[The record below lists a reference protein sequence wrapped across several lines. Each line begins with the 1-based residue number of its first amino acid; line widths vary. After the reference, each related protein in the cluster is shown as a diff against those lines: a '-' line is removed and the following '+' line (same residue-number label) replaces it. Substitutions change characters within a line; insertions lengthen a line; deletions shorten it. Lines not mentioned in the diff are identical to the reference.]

1 MGFANPGLH
10 ESGSKFVLQICNP
23 IRANLASQI
32 PWTAEKSARPN
43 SEERG
48 HLQQSQD
55 EMRRESLP
63 FSYSEMSFIMSNPVR
78 RMPRARP
85 RPPSSSEDR
94 GQSVNERH
102 FKNTRPASGFK
113 NPGSTCRR
121 RRRAPPRG
129 SWTNA
134 TGLTAD
140 RGRPL
145 LVTQIK
151 RGPENHREILR

>member
-1 MGFANPGLH
+1 MNQVPNLCCKFATRFAQTWLPKSHGLLKNQPVRTPKK
-10 ESGSKFVLQICNP
+10 EAIY
-23 IRANLASQI
+23 
-32 PWTAEKSARPN
+32 N
-43 SEERG
+43 SHR
-48 HLQQSQD
+48 
-55 EMRRESLP
+55 MRRESLP

-121 RRRAPPRG
+121 RRRRRRAPPRG